1 MPEEFNARREAT
13 KIERMEV
20 PLEIPQYPIEKAD
33 MQLKLRKEL
42 DSLTPEQMR
51 AVGLLIEKD
60 TPRSSS
66 MSGYVN
72 DVIMDGDNN
81 VTGFIFNRP
90 YSTVRVERSPDS
102 K

>member
-1 MPEEFNARREAT
+1 MPEQFNARREAT

-33 MQLKLRKEL
+33 MQFRLRKEL
-42 DSLTPEQMR
+42 DSLTPDQMR

-60 TPRSSS
+60 TPRSYSA
-66 MSGYVN
+66 SGYLN
-72 DVIMDGDNN
+72 DVIIDSDNK

-90 YSTVRVERSPDS
+90 NTTVRVERSIDS
-102 K
+102 N

>member
-90 YSTVRVERSPDS
+90 YSTVRAEQSPDS

>member
-1 MPEEFNARREAT
+1 MPEQFNARREAT
-13 KIERMEV
+13 KIEKMEL

-33 MQLKLRKEL
+33 MQAKLRKEL

-51 AVGLLIEKD
+51 AVGLLVEKD
-60 TPRSSS
+60 TPRSYS

-72 DVIMDGDNN
+72 DVIMDSDNN

-90 YSTVRVERSPDS
+90 STTVRVERSSDS